1 MFGKNKASFEEIQE
15 LKNNLE
21 KQNEFFTQMAS
32 KKPVVEATQEELREA
47 HRQMDADL
55 RQLDEN
61 EKTITE
67 YAREL

>member
-32 KKPVVEATQEELREA
+32 KKPVV
-47 HRQMDADL
+47 
-55 RQLDEN
+55 
-61 EKTITE
+61 
-67 YAREL
+67 